1 MDSAEKREPELH
13 LRVQS
18 DGPADDSAGAAEDG
32 ELIQRAQAGN
42 ADAFSELVQRH
53 QDRLYNMLYRMSH
66 NHADAADW
74 TQAAFLKAWQ
84 ALDRFDGRAGFYTW
98 LYRIA
103 TNLAITEFRTRRRR
117 GTSTTDFPAG
127 GEPASEHAGPAERVE
142 LREMHD
148 RAARALA
155 ELPDEY
161 RAAVVLKDVEGLD
174 YATIAEILEVPV
186 GTVRSRIHRG
196 RTLLQQTLHDK
207 DLPA

>member
-13 LRVQS
+13 LRVQP
-18 DGPADDSAGAAEDG
+18 DGPADDSATATEDA
-32 ELIQRAQAGN
+32 ELIERAQTGSS
-42 ADAFSELVQRH
+42 DAFGELVQRH

-74 TQAAFLKAWQ
+74 TQAAFLKAFQ

-117 GTSTTDFPAG
+117 ATTSTEFAPGT
-127 GEPASEHAGPAERVE
+127 EPVAPSDGPNERVE
-142 LREMHD
+142 LREMHE
-148 RAARALA
+148 RTARALA
-155 ELPDEY
+155 DLPEDY
-161 RAAVVLKDVEGLD
+161 RAAVVLKDIEGLD
-174 YATIAEILEVPV
+174 YAAIADILEVPI

-196 RTLLQQTLHDK
+196 RTLLQQTLLDK
-207 DLPA
+207 DDDA